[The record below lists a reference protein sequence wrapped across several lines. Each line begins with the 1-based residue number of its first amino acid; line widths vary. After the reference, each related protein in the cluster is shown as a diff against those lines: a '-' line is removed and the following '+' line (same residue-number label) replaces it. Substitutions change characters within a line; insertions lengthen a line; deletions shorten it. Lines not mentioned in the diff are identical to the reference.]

1 MSVLNVESLRK
12 NYRKLEAL
20 KGVSFTVEPG
30 EFVGLIGPNGAGK
43 STLMNLC
50 VGRIAP
56 TAGKVVVS
64 GVDVQTDTVDA
75 RRHIGFVPQ
84 DLELHGFLTGEEY
97 LRFVAELRGGVD
109 DAEIEALLNLT
120 ELSPARHRVVKEYS
134 GGMARKLAIA
144 GALVAAPP
152 LLILDESFVGLDPES
167 TYRIRQRLEA
177 HRDNGG
183 AVLLSSHILEM
194 LEKVCT
200 RIVMLVGGQK
210 VLDQSMSDLRSE
222 FAAHGEDLT
231 TTYLRLAGKLDAH
244 SLD

>member
-1 MSVLNVESLRK
+1 MRVLTVENLRK

-20 KGVSFTVEPG
+20 KGVSLEIESG

-56 TAGKVVVS
+56 TEGSVDVS
-64 GVDVQTDTVDA
+64 GVDVQANTVEA

-97 LRFVAELRGGVD
+97 LRFVSELRGGVD

-120 ELSPARHRVVKEYS
+120 ELTAARHRVVKEYS

-167 TYRIRQRLEA
+167 TYRIRKRLES
-177 HRDNGG
+177 HRERGG

-200 RIVMLVGGQK
+200 RIVMLVGGEK
-210 VLDQSMSDLRSE
+210 VLDRSMDALREEFSDT
-222 FAAHGEDLT
+222 GDDLT
-231 TTYLRLAGKLDAH
+231 TAYLRLAGKLDAEKA
-244 SLD
+244 